1 MQLFGKCYVGYH
13 THGETA
19 FSVKPA
25 RVGSTASGPGSRWTT
40 TTTTTTCSS
49 GETAEKGKF
58 SYDGTERFFS
68 FFYQLEK
75 TKNKQVCAKCG
86 YWKTPKRW
94 A

>member
-58 SYDGTERFFS
+58 SFDGTERFFFQ
-68 FFYQLEK
+68 FFLS
-75 TKNKQVCAKCG
+75 TRKNKK
-86 YWKTPKRW
+86 
-94 A
+94 